1 MCNTSSCTAYAP
13 IRQKV
18 QQTQSGFSERKTA
31 GLHKTAP
38 AVGVPT
44 TGAVCRECITFL
56 LFLFRQAGK
65 LPAGARYS
73 GTRPGRSTVCLCWY
87 PAVQPTRP
95 GGRGLGRRA
104 HAPIWRPPVVSRP
117 YARQHGFASVPV
129 GGVPRR
135 CESRLAPDKSK
146 YNHGSLLTRRRYL
159 KRRILRRADS
169 AKLHFLRP
177 GMTGLCVSPDLKRNK
192 PRGSSAYAK
201 PPGARMNRKGNAGM
215 FPCSFQM
222 TLRNAW
228 LKPCRAP
235 VSP

>member
-1 MCNTSSCTAYAP
+1 MNYVSAVPVPA
-13 IRQKV
+13 
-18 QQTQSGFSERKTA
+18 GRKTS
-31 GLHKTAP
+31 
-38 AVGVPT
+38 
-44 TGAVCRECITFL
+44 C
-56 LFLFRQAGK
+56 
-65 LPAGARYS
+65 
-73 GTRPGRSTVCLCWY
+73 GRSILRHPSRPVNSLSMLVSSSS
-87 PAVQPTRP
+87 ANSSRRTRS
-95 GGRGLGRRA
+95 GRRA

-117 YARQHGFASVPV
+117 YARQHGSASVPV
-129 GGVPRR
+129 GGVPLR

-169 AKLHFLRP
+169 AKLHLLRP

-192 PRGSSAYAK
+192 PRGSSTYAK

-215 FPCSFQM
+215 FPRSFQM

>member
-1 MCNTSSCTAYAP
+1 MRRFDRKCNRHSPDFRKGKQPDYIKQRQPPEFRRLALFAGNELRFCRSCSGRQENFLRALDTPAP
-13 IRQKV
+13 V
-18 QQTQSGFSERKTA
+18 
-31 GLHKTAP
+31 
-38 AVGVPT
+38 
-44 TGAVCRECITFL
+44 
-56 LFLFRQAGK
+56 
-65 LPAGARYS
+65 PAGQQSVYAGIQQFS
-73 GTRPGRSTVCLCWY
+73 QL
-87 PAVQPTRP
+87 VQEDEVW
-95 GGRGLGRRA
+95 A
-104 HAPIWRPPVVSRP
+104 
-117 YARQHGFASVPV
+117 YARQHGSASVPV
-129 GGVPRR
+129 GGVLRR

-169 AKLHFLRP
+169 AKLHLLRP
-177 GMTGLCVSPDLKRNK
+177 GTTGLCVSPDLKRNK

-215 FPCSFQM
+215 FPRSFQM

>member
-1 MCNTSSCTAYAP
+1 MRRFDRKCNRHSSDFRKGKQPDYIKRRQPPEFRRLALFAGNELRFCRSCSGRQENFLRALDTPAP
-13 IRQKV
+13 
-18 QQTQSGFSERKTA
+18 
-31 GLHKTAP
+31 
-38 AVGVPT
+38 
-44 TGAVCRECITFL
+44 
-56 LFLFRQAGK
+56 
-65 LPAGARYS
+65 
-73 GTRPGRSTVCLCWY
+73 RPGRSTVCLCWY

-117 YARQHGFASVPV
+117 YARQHGSASVPV
-129 GGVPRR
+129 GGVPLR

-169 AKLHFLRP
+169 AKLHLLRP
-177 GMTGLCVSPDLKRNK
+177 GTTGLCISPDLKRNK

-215 FPCSFQM
+215 FPRSFQM

-235 VSP
+235 VSS

>member
-1 MCNTSSCTAYAP
+1 MNYVSAVPVPA
-13 IRQKV
+13 
-18 QQTQSGFSERKTA
+18 GRKTSCGRPILRHPSRPVNSLSMLVSSSSA
-31 GLHKTAP
+31 NSSRRTRSGQESPRSHLETAC
-38 AVGVPT
+38 G
-44 TGAVCRECITFL
+44 
-56 LFLFRQAGK
+56 
-65 LPAGARYS
+65 
-73 GTRPGRSTVCLCWY
+73 
-87 PAVQPTRP
+87 
-95 GGRGLGRRA
+95 
-104 HAPIWRPPVVSRP
+104 VSRP
-117 YARQHGFASVPV
+117 YARQHGSASVPV
-129 GGVPRR
+129 GGVLRR

-169 AKLHFLRP
+169 AKLHLLRP
-177 GMTGLCVSPDLKRNK
+177 GTTGLCVSPDLKRNK

>member
-1 MCNTSSCTAYAP
+1 M
-13 IRQKV
+13 
-18 QQTQSGFSERKTA
+18 
-31 GLHKTAP
+31 
-38 AVGVPT
+38 
-44 TGAVCRECITFL
+44 
-56 LFLFRQAGK
+56 
-65 LPAGARYS
+65 
-73 GTRPGRSTVCLCWY
+73 
-87 PAVQPTRP
+87 
-95 GGRGLGRRA
+95 
-104 HAPIWRPPVVSRP
+104 SRP
-117 YARQHGFASVPV
+117 YARQHGSASVPV
-129 GGVPRR
+129 GGVLRR

-146 YNHGSLLTRRRYL
+146 YNHGSLLTCRRYL

-215 FPCSFQM
+215 FPRSFQM

-235 VSP
+235 VSSVNPCNLPWGLFTKDQLRQPARRVLLHPEIPWKNITLPPFPDGGLSRDGTTPVGAAVDFTFL